1 VRIVLWAASIVAAYW
16 VGREVEFRLWEL
28 ANDWPDEPETT
39 STDPVPMALTE
50 VVALLTRDWPSDLRH
65 EWEYN
70 R

>member
-1 VRIVLWAASIVAAYW
+1 VRIVLMAAAFVAGW
-16 VGREVEFRLWEL
+16 WLGRDYEWRNGYCVCQ
-28 ANDWPDEPETT
+28 DEPETT